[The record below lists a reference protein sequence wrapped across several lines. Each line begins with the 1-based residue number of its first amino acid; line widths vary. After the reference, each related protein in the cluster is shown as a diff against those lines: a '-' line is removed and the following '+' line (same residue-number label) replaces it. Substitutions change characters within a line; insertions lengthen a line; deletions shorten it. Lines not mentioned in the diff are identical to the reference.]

1 MSIPKIH
8 INDSYIRNTYIK
20 DVGIFSADIPDF
32 LLTTPTQVIPYA
44 PPATVIIGNPIID
57 MPGCVE
63 THEFSDR
70 NNEIIKDDE
79 DNALVYCDAEY
90 PSYDAMDYEPD
101 QLQMQMEATPP
112 PVVEPPPAP
121 DVDPPEVPPIDP
133 PETECP
139 APNQPRVG
147 DLTQDGSEK
156 VVGHELQG
164 TTCVV
169 LYEDTTAAEKY
180 LPSTNQVSTTAA
192 IAVVATAAAA
202 ATPLLLRVIKP
213 IVKQLTKKVQKLLGK
228 EPPKLSANEIKTNR
242 YREKKGLGPFKRPK
256 RTTTHS
262 FGILRYFKKKK

>member
-1 MSIPKIH
+1 MTIPNIQ
-8 INDSYIRNTYIK
+8 INSSHVDTI
-20 DVGIFSADIPDF
+20 GIFKVNVPEW
-32 LLTTPTQVIPYA
+32 LTSTPTHAVPTH
-44 PPATVIIGNPIID
+44 PPATVIIGSPIID

-70 NNEIIKDDE
+70 NNSIIKDDE
-79 DNALVYCDAEY
+79 DNLLVFCDAEY
-90 PSYDAMDYEPD
+90 PSYNAMDYEPD
-101 QLQMQMEATPP
+101 QLQLEMEATPP

-121 DVDPPEVPPIDP
+121 DVNAPEVPPIDP

-169 LYEDTTAAEKY
+169 LYEDTTVIEKF

-213 IVKQLTKKVQKLLGK
+213 VIKKLTTTVQKKLGK
-228 EPPKLSANEIKTNR
+228 HRELSRNEIMTNK
-242 YREKKGLGPFKRPK
+242 YREKKGLPPLKITK
-256 RTTTHS
+256 KS
-262 FGILRYFKKKK
+262 IINRYKK